1 MHTLIMILGSV
12 FLVLLII
19 IILAFGVIMVN
30 ISEDDS
36 RTDKMFK
43 K

>member
-1 MHTLIMILGSV
+1 MILGSI

-36 RTDKMFK
+36 RADKIFK
-43 K
+43 NPFKR